1 MKGSFYVVSLL
12 LSLPN
17 LIAGTASLVLKHTFA
32 TRNPLQI
39 MTDFLF
45 QVVWGLPLAGLLFLL
60 LLVFGILSNT
70 RPYTALLAFVLN
82 VVALGLVLS
91 IFSLPRDF
99 DEAVFFLPILLALIG
114 FAWIAYPVFA
124 PRRGVNEDELKT
136 ENRPRIR

>member
-1 MKGSFYVVSLL
+1 MKGLFYVVALL

-17 LIAGTASLVLKHTFA
+17 LIAGTASLVLKHTFV

-45 QVVWGLPLAGLLFLL
+45 QVVWGLPLAGLLFLF
-60 LLVFGILSNT
+60 LLVFGILSTT
-70 RPYTALLAFVLN
+70 RPYTALFVFVLN
-82 VVALGLVLS
+82 AVALTLVLS
-91 IFSLPRDF
+91 VFGLPDEF

-124 PRRGVNEDELKT
+124 RRPIQTVDH
-136 ENRPRIR
+136 

>member
-1 MKGSFYVVSLL
+1 MKGFWYVVFLL

-70 RPYTALLAFVLN
+70 RPHTALFAFVLN
-82 VVALGLVLS
+82 MVALALVLS
-91 IFSLPRDF
+91 IFGLPHDF
-99 DEAVFFLPILLALIG
+99 DEGIFFLPIILALIG
-114 FAWIAYPVFA
+114 FAWIAYPVFMP
-124 PRRGVNEDELKT
+124 PRAQTTGV
-136 ENRPRIR
+136 

>member
-1 MKGSFYVVSLL
+1 MRGVLYVVFLL

-39 MTDFLF
+39 VTDFLF

-60 LLVFGILSNT
+60 LLVFGILSHT
-70 RPYTALLAFVLN
+70 RPHTALFAFVLN
-82 VVALGLVLS
+82 IVALALVLA
-91 IFSLPRDF
+91 IFGRPHDF
-99 DEAVFFLPILLALIG
+99 DAAIFFLPILLALIG

-124 PRRGVNEDELKT
+124 PRRSA
-136 ENRPRIR
+136 